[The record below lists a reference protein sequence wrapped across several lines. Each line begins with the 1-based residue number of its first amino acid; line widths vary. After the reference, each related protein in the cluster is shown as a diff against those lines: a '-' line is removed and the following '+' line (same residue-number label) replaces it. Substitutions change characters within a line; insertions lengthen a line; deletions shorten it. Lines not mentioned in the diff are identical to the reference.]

1 MNIAWRQAYSI
12 VHKGINK
19 YIIKV
24 IKTAKGFLS
33 DPHSWFMHIFRDIFP
48 QIFKKKEYFSLNH
61 GYEKLY
67 VFLLITLKV
76 CFSRRIYLITS
87 RLQQSSELGLITTSL
102 ILMAETQHTTL
113 IAYSLIVHTLDAI
126 KNLKANSQK
135 STAL

>member
-1 MNIAWRQAYSI
+1 M
-12 VHKGINK
+12 
-19 YIIKV
+19 
-24 IKTAKGFLS
+24 
-33 DPHSWFMHIFRDIFP
+33 DEHIFRDISP

-67 VFLLITLKV
+67 VFPLIALKV

-113 IAYSLIVHTLDAI
+113 IAYSLIVHTFRCHQ
-126 KNLKANSQK
+126 KLKSKLRKAQLCRLHFHHKKYNQK
-135 STAL
+135 ITT